1 MSVRSLARYGV
12 LAAVLAIGSLPA
24 TAAAGQGT
32 GAVGDAQSPID
43 IRREDVTFVHHLPD
57 LRFQYPKASLEVI
70 NTGSPDPEATIRAV
84 VNSAATLRV
93 NEKTYHLTQF
103 HFHTTSEH
111 RLNGKVFPLE
121 LHLVHESTDGALLV
135 VGVFIEVGHR
145 NSELQRIFRD
155 LPADE
160 TQTRVISRFD
170 LDELIPDDRDT
181 YRYEGSLTTPPFT
194 EGVQWIVF
202 DKPL

>member
-1 MSVRSLARYGV
+1 M

-24 TAAAGQGT
+24 TAAAGQAT

-84 VNSAATLRV
+84 VNSPATLRV

-111 RLNGKVFPLE
+111 RLNGKVFPRPSCTWCMRPA
-121 LHLVHESTDGALLV
+121 HGALLV

-160 TQTRVISRFD
+160 QTRLSSAGSIS
-170 LDELIPDDRDT
+170 T
-181 YRYEGSLTTPPFT
+181 S
-194 EGVQWIVF
+194 
-202 DKPL
+202 